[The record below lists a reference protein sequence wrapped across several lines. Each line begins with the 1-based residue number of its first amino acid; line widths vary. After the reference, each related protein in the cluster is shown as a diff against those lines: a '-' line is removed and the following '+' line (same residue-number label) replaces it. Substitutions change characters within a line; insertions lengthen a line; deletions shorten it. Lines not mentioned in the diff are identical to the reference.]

1 VFELIGTKKAESFG
15 NACLVGSKLG
25 AILPRDCP
33 PKLYKYF
40 APERYSFFADLRIRY
55 SQLGA
60 FNDPF
65 EGRPEVTSL
74 FVGTL
79 DILRQ
84 YNFLRTFG
92 AG

>member
-1 VFELIGTKKAESFG
+1 VLELIGTKKAESFG
-15 NACLVGSKLG
+15 NACLVDSKLG

-40 APERYSFFADLRIRY
+40 APERYSFFADLRVRY

-65 EGRPEVTSL
+65 
-74 FVGTL
+74 
-79 DILRQ
+79 
-84 YNFLRTFG
+84 
-92 AG
+92 